1 MKGSVQK
8 NSGSKM
14 KRAAPNQ
21 KILDSN
27 AISLK
32 NKRMIIRLWS
42 LANRYQLFYR
52 RYKETAEIQ

>member
-32 NKRMIIRLWS
+32 NKRMIIRL
-42 LANRYQLFYR
+42 
-52 RYKETAEIQ
+52 